1 MQQSSGS
8 SLKHKMGKLT
18 KLKKMK
24 KLKGMASS
32 SSSSSS
38 SKFSQKMLQKG
49 QGKSFAVKAKK
60 TKLTSSG
67 LSTDRK
73 VVGGKK
79 KGPKKKLG
87 GKAKCTVE
95 IETVYSSEI
104 YPDEADYPK
113 GLSGPLRRFDS
124 DDSSDDESDDYTKV
138 CLKVPF

>member
-1 MQQSSGS
+1 
-8 SLKHKMGKLT
+8 
-18 KLKKMK
+18 
-24 KLKGMASS
+24 
-32 SSSSSS
+32 
-38 SKFSQKMLQKG
+38 MLQKG

-67 LSTDRK
+67 MSTDRK
-73 VVGGKK
+73 VVSGGKK

-113 GLSGPLRRFDS
+113 GLGGGTLRRFDS
-124 DDSSDDESDDYTKV
+124 GDSSDDESDHYTKV
-138 CLKVPF
+138 CLQVPF